1 MTNINRLFFVS
12 CYIIFGETISNYF
25 IQPVKKSHLI
35 NLFLTG
41 LITSQMVTIPSV
53 SHASPVHGREG
64 KQVLMAQNSSSLTP
78 EKMTEIMGSIEQAEK
93 AENLGEILNFFSPY
107 ILSTITMDSDNTTVI
122 TSLQGK
128 NEHEFYLKNSFD
140 RVKEREVINSYTT
153 TKITEDGQMALV
165 TRVRATNL
173 TTEEGQ
179 KYLSVS
185 TDKIRFALI
194 DNKPKIINLEIKGW
208 LEQLP

>member
-1 MTNINRLFFVS
+1 M
-12 CYIIFGETISNYF
+12 
-25 IQPVKKSHLI
+25 KKSHLI

-41 LITSQMVTIPSV
+41 LITSQMVTIP
-53 SHASPVHGREG
+53 HLFNPSPANAMEE
-64 KQVLMAQNSSSLTP
+64 KEVLMAQNSSSLTP
-78 EKMTEIMGSIEQAEK
+78 EKMTEIIGSIEKAEK
-93 AENLGEILNFFSPY
+93 EENLAEILNFFSPY
-107 ILSTITMDSDNTTVI
+107 ILSTITTDSDNTTVI

-128 NEHEFYLKNSFD
+128 NEHEFYLKNSFE
-140 RVKEREVINSYTT
+140 RVKEREIINSYST
-153 TKITEDGQMALV
+153 TKITEDGQMAVV
-165 TRVRATNL
+165 TRIRGTNL

-194 DNKPKIINLEIKGW
+194 DNQPKIINLEIKGW

>member
-1 MTNINRLFFVS
+1 MT
-12 CYIIFGETISNYF
+12 
-25 IQPVKKSHLI
+25 PVNKNHLI

-41 LITSQMVTIPSV
+41 LITSQIVTIP
-53 SHASPVHGREG
+53 HLINPSPANARED
-64 KQVLMAQNSSSLTP
+64 KEVLIAQNSTRLTP
-78 EKMTEIMGSIEQAEK
+78 EKMTEIMSSIEKAEK
-93 AENLGEILNFFSPY
+93 AEDLAQIMSFFSPY
-107 ILSTITMDSDNTTVI
+107 ILSTVTMDSDNTTII

-128 NEHEFYLKNSFD
+128 KEHEFYLKNSFD
-140 RVKEREVINSYTT
+140 RVKEREIINSYST
-153 TKITEDGQMALV
+153 TKITEDGQMAIV
-165 TRVRATNL
+165 TRVRGTNL

-194 DNKPKIINLEIKGW
+194 DNQPQIINLEIKGW